1 MNWVAFRVDIF
12 CLLSWL
18 EVYLVACQKFMWVG
32 GVGSPQLC
40 GHTNIVLGWSWA
52 VTILPYVDHRLLSK
66 GAVEKRYLQKTMFDA
81 IHEHSLL
88 LQFVILTDIL
98 RVSGGQ
104 NREFVV
110 ITYLLQ
116 QPMTNS
122 RHYWSERGVCT
133 AVRQT
138 K

>member
-1 MNWVAFRVDIF
+1 MCITLYMNTPFHSTPERGWGLIF
-12 CLLSWL
+12 
-18 EVYLVACQKFMWVG
+18 K
-32 GVGSPQLC
+32 
-40 GHTNIVLGWSWA
+40 
-52 VTILPYVDHRLLSK
+52 
-66 GAVEKRYLQKTMFDA
+66 QKTMFDA

-88 LQFVILTDIL
+88 LQFAILTDIL

-122 RHYWSERGVCT
+122 RHYWSERGACI

-138 K
+138 KYSLLMESIYY